1 MYSQKLLVLS
11 TYPKIKIAAFQWT
24 ICGAWQYLAT
34 ALTAFAISVL
44 VNKAIHKI
52 ALIIS
57 RKGKR
62 IIGSSTSKFQILQV
76 VGIGMPLP
84 HSTLYFSP
92 DTISVVSRNTIHQH
106 RIRELAEPENMKLHT
121 AYVTMDTIGKQNASQ
136 SQTLLLLPP
145 LRLPPSGLM
154 ASPQL
159 GPSSISSW
167 VKSVVA
173 PSGLTRHEA
182 EDGSCNREIR
192 VVLCSLLIQLL
203 RERIS
208 RRSTQCTR
216 YATKMNHQK

>member
-1 MYSQKLLVLS
+1 MDHLRCTAIPCYCPHCIRDIRAGQQG
-11 TYPKIKIAAFQWT
+11 KIK
-24 ICGAWQYLAT
+24 
-34 ALTAFAISVL
+34 S
-44 VNKAIHKI
+44 

-62 IIGSSTSKFQILQV
+62 ILGSSTSKIQILQV
-76 VGIGMPLP
+76 VGIGMPSP

-92 DTISVVSRNTIHQH
+92 NTISVVSRNISKHQNS
-106 RIRELAEPENMKLHT
+106 IRELAESGNMKLHT
-121 AYVTMDTIGKQNASQ
+121 AYVTIDTIGKQNTLQ
-136 SQTLLLLPP
+136 PQTLLLLPP

-159 GPSSISSW
+159 GSSSISSW

>member
-11 TYPKIKIAAFQWT
+11 AYPKIKSAAFQWT
-24 ICGAWQYLAT
+24 ICGARQYLAT

-44 VNKAIHKI
+44 VNKAIHKS

-92 DTISVVSRNTIHQH
+92 NTISVVSRNTIHQH

-121 AYVTMDTIGKQNASQ
+121 AYVTMDTIEKQNASQ
-136 SQTLLLLPP
+136 SQTLLLLAP

-167 VKSVVA
+167 VRSVVA
-173 PSGLTRHEA
+173 PSELTRHEA
-182 EDGSCNREIR
+182 GDGLCN
-192 VVLCSLLIQLL
+192 
-203 RERIS
+203 
-208 RRSTQCTR
+208 
-216 YATKMNHQK
+216 

>member
-1 MYSQKLLVLS
+1 M
-11 TYPKIKIAAFQWT
+11 
-24 ICGAWQYLAT
+24 
-34 ALTAFAISVL
+34 L

-92 DTISVVSRNTIHQH
+92 NTMSVVSRNTIHQH